1 MELKFSDRIN
11 RTAMSLT
18 MQIAQRAIE
27 LRAEGEDIVDFSVGE
42 PDFPTPENIK
52 NAAIKALERNLTKYT
67 VNTGIVELRKAI
79 ADKLERDNGLFY
91 SADEIIVS
99 NGAKQC
105 VYNAIQATVA
115 EDDDVLI
122 PAPYYVSYP
131 EMVKLA
137 GGNPVFI
144 NTSIESGFKLTPELL
159 ESSLT
164 PKTKMLILCN
174 PSNPTGSVFHENE
187 LGALKDVLRMG
198 NYLILTDEIYEKII
212 FDNIHFESVAS
223 LGDEIKKR
231 TIVVNG
237 HSKAYSMTGW
247 RIGYAA
253 ADRNIINAMSK
264 VQSHS
269 TSNAST
275 ISQYAALEALTGPQ
289 DSVEIMRRE
298 FERRRDFLYKE
309 LNSIEGIKTT
319 KPEGAFYIFP
329 DVLNYIGKKF
339 NGKAIND
346 IFEFSFFLLN
356 VARVVVVP
364 GIAFGNQNC
373 IRISFSTSME
383 RLEEGIKR
391 IKNALEMLV

>member
-1 MELKFSDRIN
+1 MDFEFPERIN
-11 RTAMSLT
+11 RAVASLT

-27 LRAEGEDIVDFSVGE
+27 LRAQGEDIVDFSVGE
-42 PDFPTPENIK
+42 PDFPTPDNIK
-52 NAAIKALERNLTKYT
+52 NAAIKAIELNLTKYT
-67 VNTGIVELRKAI
+67 ANTGILELRKAI
-79 ADKLERDNGLFY
+79 ADKLERDNGLSY
-91 SADEIIVS
+91 SPDEIIVS

-105 VYNAIQATVA
+105 VYNAIQALVG
-115 EDDDVLI
+115 ENDDVLI

-144 NTSIESGFKLTPELL
+144 NTSVETGFKLTPELL

-174 PSNPTGSVFHENE
+174 PSNPTGSVFHESE
-187 LGALKDVLRMG
+187 LNALKETFRKG

-212 FDNIHFESVAS
+212 YDGIGFLSVAS
-223 LGDEIKKR
+223 LGEEIKKR
-231 TIVVNG
+231 TILVNG

-253 ADRNIINAMSK
+253 AEREIIKAMAK

-275 ISQYAALEALTGPQ
+275 VSQYAALEALKGPQ
-289 DSVEIMRRE
+289 ESVEIMRKE
-298 FERRRDFLYKE
+298 FEKRRDFLFEE
-309 LNSIEGIKTT
+309 LNSIEGIFTS
-319 KPEGAFYIFP
+319 KPEGAFYVFP
-329 DVLNYIGKKF
+329 DVSYYLGKKF
-339 NGKAIND
+339 KDKIIGGV
-346 IFEFSFFLLN
+346 FEFSLFLLN
-356 VARVVVVP
+356 EARVVVVP

-373 IRISFSTSME
+373 IRISFSTSMD
-383 RLEEGIKR
+383 RIAEGIKR
-391 IKNALEMLV
+391 IKNALELLV

>member
-1 MELKFSDRIN
+1 MDFEFPERIN
-11 RTAMSLT
+11 RAVASLT

-27 LRAEGEDIVDFSVGE
+27 LRAQGEDIVDFSVGE
-42 PDFPTPENIK
+42 PDFPTPDNIK
-52 NAAIKALERNLTKYT
+52 NAAIKAIELNLTKYT
-67 VNTGIVELRKAI
+67 ANTGILELRRAI
-79 ADKLERDNGLFY
+79 ADKLERDNGLSY
-91 SADEIIVS
+91 SPDEIIVS

-105 VYNAIQATVA
+105 VYNAIQALVG
-115 EDDDVLI
+115 EGDDVLI

-174 PSNPTGSVFHENE
+174 PSNPTGSVFHESE
-187 LGALKDVLRMG
+187 LNALKETFRKG

-212 FDNIHFESVAS
+212 YDGIGFLSAAS
-223 LGDEIKKR
+223 LGEEIKKR
-231 TIVVNG
+231 TILVNG

-253 ADRNIINAMSK
+253 AEREIIKAMAK

-275 ISQYAALEALTGPQ
+275 VSQYAALEALKGPQ
-289 DSVEIMRRE
+289 ESVESMRKE
-298 FERRRDFLYKE
+298 FEKRRDFLFEE
-309 LNSIEGIKTT
+309 LNSIEGIFTS
-319 KPEGAFYIFP
+319 KPEGAFYVFP
-329 DVLNYIGKKF
+329 DVSYYLGKKF
-339 NGKAIND
+339 KDKIISD
-346 IFEFSFFLLN
+346 VFEFSLFLLN
-356 VARVVVVP
+356 EARVVVVP

-373 IRISFSTSME
+373 IRISFSTSMD
-383 RLEEGIKR
+383 RIAEGIKR
-391 IKNALEMLV
+391 IKNALELLV

>member
-1 MELKFSDRIN
+1 MEFKFSDRIN
-11 RTAMSLT
+11 RTATSLT

-27 LRAEGEDIVDFSVGE
+27 LRAEGEDVVDFSVGE

-67 VNTGIVELRKAI
+67 INTGIVELRKAI
-79 ADKLERDNGLFY
+79 ADKLERDNGLLY
-91 SADEIIVS
+91 STDEIIVS

-105 VYNAIQATVA
+105 VYNAIQALVG
-115 EDDDVLI
+115 EGDEVLI
-122 PAPYYVSYP
+122 PAPFYVSYP

-137 GGNPVFI
+137 GGTPVII
-144 NTSIESGFKLTPELL
+144 NTSFESGFKLTPELL
-159 ESSLT
+159 ESYVT
-164 PKTKMLILCN
+164 PSTKMLILCN

-187 LGALKDVLRMG
+187 LNALKDVLKMG
-198 NYLILTDEIYEKII
+198 SYFILTDEIYEKII
-212 FDNIHFESVAS
+212 FDNIRFESVAS

-253 ADRNIINAMSK
+253 ADRSIVKAMAK

-275 ISQYAALEALTGPQ
+275 VSQYAALEALTGPQ

-329 DVLNYIGKKF
+329 DVSNYIGKKF

-364 GIAFGNQNC
+364 GIAFGNKNC
-373 IRISFSTSME
+373 IRISFSTSMD

>member
-1 MELKFSDRIN
+1 MDFEFPERIN
-11 RTAMSLT
+11 RAVASLT

-27 LRAEGEDIVDFSVGE
+27 LRAQGEDIVDFSVGE
-42 PDFPTPENIK
+42 PDFPTPDNIK
-52 NAAIKALERNLTKYT
+52 NAAIKAIELNLTKYT
-67 VNTGIVELRKAI
+67 ANTGILELRRAI
-79 ADKLERDNGLFY
+79 ADKLERDNGLSY
-91 SADEIIVS
+91 SPDEIIVS

-105 VYNAIQATVA
+105 VYNAIQALVG
-115 EDDDVLI
+115 EGDDVLI

-187 LGALKDVLRMG
+187 LNALKETFRKG

-212 FDNIHFESVAS
+212 YDGIGFLSVAS
-223 LGDEIKKR
+223 LGEEIKKR
-231 TIVVNG
+231 TILVNG

-253 ADRNIINAMSK
+253 AEREIIKAMAK

-275 ISQYAALEALTGPQ
+275 VSQYAALEALKGPQ
-289 DSVEIMRRE
+289 ESVEIMRKE
-298 FERRRDFLYKE
+298 FEKRRDFLFEE
-309 LNSIEGIKTT
+309 LNSIEGIFTS
-319 KPEGAFYIFP
+319 KPEGAFYVFP
-329 DVLNYIGKKF
+329 DVSYYLGKKF
-339 NGKAIND
+339 KDKIISD
-346 IFEFSFFLLN
+346 VFEFSLFLLN
-356 VARVVVVP
+356 EARVVVVP

-373 IRISFSTSME
+373 IRISFSTSMD
-383 RLEEGIKR
+383 RIAEGIKR
-391 IKNALEMLV
+391 IKNALELLV